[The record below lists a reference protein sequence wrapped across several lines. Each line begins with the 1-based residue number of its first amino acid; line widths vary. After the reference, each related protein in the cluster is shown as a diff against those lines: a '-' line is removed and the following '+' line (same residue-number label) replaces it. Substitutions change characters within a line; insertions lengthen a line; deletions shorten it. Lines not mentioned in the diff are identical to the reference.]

1 MGYKFDPNLSATR
14 NVTMTTPS
22 EYQSEHQSIS
32 RFRGII
38 IIAIAALGA
47 LALWQ
52 FLPFSDN
59 ENKGLALLF
68 FVAVLWLTEAVHTTF
83 TAIMIP
89 VLGVMIAIPDVNTKV
104 AFSAFA
110 DPIIFLFFGGFALAA
125 ALQTQKMDRKIALWL
140 IHIAK
145 GNFALVVFSIFV
157 ATAFLSMW
165 ISNTATTAMMLP
177 LVVGI
182 MAGVD
187 RVKDRN
193 TFVFVLL
200 GLCYSAAIGGIGTI
214 VGTPPNAITAN
225 ALGLTFAGW
234 MKVAAP
240 FMLIMFPLMLG
251 ILYLVFKPKLKVEMS
266 TIQED
271 IPWTAQRKM
280 TMIVFAVTALSW
292 IFSSF
297 IADATGWS
305 SVDTIIAVTA
315 AIAIGVLGL
324 ASWQEISDNTDWG
337 ILMLFGGGITLSTIL
352 SNSGASLVLG
362 QSIAQLLQGSS
373 TVVIIAVVG
382 IFIVFLTEFSSNTA
396 TAALLVPVFSG
407 IAVQMGIPQATL
419 VLTIGLG
426 VSMAF
431 MMPVATPPNAIV
443 MGSGLIKQSE
453 MMKAGV
459 WLNLVGV
466 AVLVVYI
473 KLLI

>member
-1 MGYKFDPNLSATR
+1 
-14 NVTMTTPS
+14 
-22 EYQSEHQSIS
+22 
-32 RFRGII
+32 
-38 IIAIAALGA
+38 
-47 LALWQ
+47 
-52 FLPFSDN
+52 
-59 ENKGLALLF
+59 
-68 FVAVLWLTEAVHTTF
+68 
-83 TAIMIP
+83 
-89 VLGVMIAIPDVNTKV
+89 
-104 AFSAFA
+104 
-110 DPIIFLFFGGFALAA
+110 
-125 ALQTQKMDRKIALWL
+125 
-140 IHIAK
+140 
-145 GNFALVVFSIFV
+145 
-157 ATAFLSMW
+157 
-165 ISNTATTAMMLP
+165 
-177 LVVGI
+177 
-182 MAGVD
+182 
-187 RVKDRN
+187 
-193 TFVFVLL
+193 
-200 GLCYSAAIGGIGTI
+200 
-214 VGTPPNAITAN
+214 
-225 ALGLTFAGW
+225 